1 MTAVAAHR
9 EHRTQDDDR
18 APTGTASIER
28 MARLAVL
35 AVVVLGALHYLM
47 PGGPVDA
54 GAHHDHGAHLT
65 WHALLRRASTIPIGI
80 AAVAGGMRMGALA
93 ATLATVIYVP
103 HAFFADALSRLLGL
117 RIHADP
123 SSSIE
128 RVSEIFTYVVLG
140 LVLGALAD
148 RAKRE
153 RVRATSL
160 DVRLQQTEASLARA
174 ERLSSL
180 GELVAGVAHEIRNP
194 LAALVTT
201 GEMLSDAYPEGHPRH
216 RMARLHMDELDRLGR
231 VVERFLSFA
240 RPSAPR
246 RHMVA
251 IADVV
256 ERAKLLLES
265 TARQADVEIVAM
277 PTDVRASV
285 DDEQLVQV
293 LLNLG
298 LNAIQASE
306 KGSEIEISSTV
317 DDAGH
322 VHIDVQDRGRGIPSE
337 LTERVF
343 DPCFTTRPDG
353 SGLGL
358 SIATRIAFAHDGTL
372 TLRPREGGGTV
383 ASLVLPDAKESNPS
397 AERAP

>member
-1 MTAVAAHR
+1 MTDHNESATSPRGQGAAAPAKRPPVDRIAVVAVA
-9 EHRTQDDDR
+9 
-18 APTGTASIER
+18 
-28 MARLAVL
+28 
-35 AVVVLGALHYLM
+35 AVVVLGAFHYAM
-47 PGGPVDA
+47 PGGSMDA

-65 WHALLRRASTIPIGI
+65 WHAILRRASTIPIGI

-93 ATLATVIYVP
+93 AALATVIYLP
-103 HAFFADALSRLLGL
+103 HAFFADAFSRVLGV

-128 RVSEIFTYVVLG
+128 RISEIVTYVALG
-140 LVLGALAD
+140 LLLGALTD

-153 RVRATSL
+153 RVRATHL
-160 DVRLQQTEASLARA
+160 DVRLQKTEAELARA

-216 RMARLHMDELDRLGR
+216 RMARLHMDELGRLGR

-240 RPSAPR
+240 RPSTPR
-246 RHMVA
+246 RHTVA
-251 IADVV
+251 VADVV
-256 ERAKLLLES
+256 ERATLLLES
-265 TARQADVEIVAM
+265 TARQSEVTIVAH
-277 PTDVRASV
+277 PTTARASV

-306 KGSEIEISSTV
+306 KGSTVEIGTSS
-317 DDAGH
+317 DEHGRI
-322 VHIDVQDRGRGIPSE
+322 HIDVSDRGRGVPNE
-337 LTERVF
+337 LAERVF

-372 TLRPREGGGTV
+372 TLQPRDGGGTV
-383 ASLVLPDAKESNPS
+383 ASLVLPGENRATDRE
-397 AERAP
+397 ERAT